1 MPYIK
6 TEYTKPDPKRLIL
19 TNKRKIIDNKM
30 ITNLSGN
37 DRSPSMGRRHEEA

>member
-19 TNKRKIIDNKM
+19 TNKRKIINK
-30 ITNLSGN
+30 IIAWERGK
-37 DRSPSMGRRHEEA
+37 